1 MAIHLSCPAVVCSQ
15 IDRRRVLPVLK
26 GCLCRV
32 FWLCLAEQLSG
43 FAFYCQRKRH
53 YWNPCNRQI
62 AILNRLL
69 GEQEP
74 PSNIHLCMWRVV
86 PCWAGLSPLRACTV
100 FFREKQ
106 LSCCSQGSRSKG
118 EGDASGA
125 FSLSLCGPAA
135 YRSEKKKPEHSCGVE
150 HTRFKQEPE
159 CDSHQD
165 KNNFVLSIHT
175 F

>member
-1 MAIHLSCPAVVCSQ
+1 MYVKGSAMLS
-15 IDRRRVLPVLK
+15 
-26 GCLCRV
+26 
-32 FWLCLAEQLSG
+32 
-43 FAFYCQRKRH
+43 
-53 YWNPCNRQI
+53 
-62 AILNRLL
+62 
-69 GEQEP
+69 
-74 PSNIHLCMWRVV
+74 
-86 PCWAGLSPLRACTV
+86 WAQSTESLHSFFF